1 MEDLKCTLCDN
12 RCALTA
18 LGCRKG
24 RRFYEAE
31 DTPFCTLCENHCEL
45 SSLSCYKGKSFYNGA
60 EDDSLSDGSA
70 TTEDVMKL
78 MEHAGHYLFHR
89 RGGKAGQLRILR
101 YLSHHENL
109 TQRHLQ
115 AKLELSSGS
124 MSEIVAKLE
133 SQGFLIRTTDPEDK
147 RQKVLNIT
155 EEGRQALRNMRA
167 EDQRIGLF
175 DCLSEAQRNSLASIL
190 ETLLE
195 NWRNAQ

>member
-1 MEDLKCTLCDN
+1 MEELKCTLCDN
-12 RCALTA
+12 RCALSA

-24 RRFYEAE
+24 RRFYEVD

-45 SSLSCYKGKSFYNGA
+45 SSLSCYKGKSFYDGTRDLPQMN
-60 EDDSLSDGSA
+60 GSA
-70 TTEDVMKL
+70 TTEHVMKL
-78 MEHAGHYLFHR
+78 MEHTGHYLFHR

-101 YLSHHENL
+101 YLSHHDNL
-109 TQRHLQ
+109 TQRQLQ

-133 SQGFLIRTTDPEDK
+133 SQGFLVRTTDPEDK

-155 EEGRQALRNMRA
+155 EAGQQALRNMRA

-175 DCLSEAQRNSLASIL
+175 DCLNDAQRNSLANIL
-190 ETLLE
+190 EILLD
-195 NWRNAQ
+195 NWRNM